1 MCLHHVLNLED
12 LFNQIK
18 LKLKDENSRFLTY
31 DMIGRNG
38 HMRWPEALF
47 EVNKIWNNLPESKKY
62 NHYLKGFQP
71 KYFNYDASRSGFEG
85 IRSQDILKLLNEK
98 FYFESFFGFANI
110 VESFVDRAYGPNY
123 DPQNVNDSKIINMI
137 HKLDESL
144 LIEHNLSPTHMLA
157 SMSSNKLT
165 FKEKFYPGTIEDWIR
180 D

>member
-1 MCLHHVLNLED
+1 MKNFTLNH
-12 LFNQIK
+12 
-18 LKLKDENSRFLTY
+18 FL
-31 DMIGRNG
+31 
-38 HMRWPEALF
+38 AL
-47 EVNKIWNNLPESKKY
+47 
-62 NHYLKGFQP
+62 
-71 KYFNYDASRSGFEG
+71 
-85 IRSQDILKLLNEK
+85 
-98 FYFESFFGFANI
+98 ANI

-165 FKEKFYPGTIEDWIR
+165 FKEKFYPGTIEDW